1 MKTCKKRN
9 AKQIDE
15 TKPTMVKFNLNT
27 SIMQCI
33 LFWKPPLYAN
43 VGCNLVCVKLHSII
57 ILELFCDK
65 FIIKIYVCYLLEQ
78 SCDTAIV
85 K

>member
-9 AKQIDE
+9 AKQIDK
-15 TKPTMVKFNLNT
+15 TKLTMVKFNLNT

-33 LFWKPPLYAN
+33 LFWKPPSCAN
-43 VGCNLVCVKLHSII
+43 VGCSLVCVKLQFNI

-78 SCDTAIV
+78 SCDTTIV